1 MPDKPR
7 VISAKSWF
15 CLPLLLALALAA
27 GCGSDSTAKRERP
40 PAPVSVAQARQ
51 EDVPVAIKAIGKVEA
66 LATVAI
72 KARVTGQLVTVH
84 FKEGQFVKKGD
95 LLFTIDPAPFQVA
108 LREAQ
113 AQAAR
118 DQALAVKA
126 VDDLKR
132 YQELIGRKAVSTAQF
147 EQFQAEAKAK
157 EATAQASQAQ
167 VDKARLEL
175 GWCQITAPVG
185 GQTGGLLA
193 YAGNLI
199 KANDD
204 NKVMVTITQVQPV
217 QVSFAV
223 PEQYLGEIR
232 RHQAAAPLSV
242 SIRPEGENET
252 IRHGELVFVDNAV
265 DTATGTIRLKASY
278 PNQDLGLW
286 PGQFVNVR
294 LNLTTRRGV
303 TVVPSQS
310 LQSGQVGD
318 YVFVLKPDQTVEARG
333 VKTSLVLE
341 EVAVIDQG
349 LEPGETVVTE
359 GQLRLADGSRVAVK
373 PAVGGPPSAPQGPGR

>member
-1 MPDKPR
+1 MPVKSRAFPG
-7 VISAKSWF
+7 ISWTWLLM
-15 CLPLLLALALAA
+15 LPALAILA
-27 GCGSDSTAKRERP
+27 GCGPEQTTTRERP
-40 PAPVSVAQARQ
+40 PAPVSVAQVRQ

-84 FKEGQFVKKGD
+84 FREGQFVRKGD
-95 LLFTIDPAPFQVA
+95 PLFTIDPAPFQVA

-113 AQAAR
+113 AQATR
-118 DQALAVKA
+118 DQAFAVKA

-185 GQTGGLLA
+185 GQTGSLQA
-193 YAGNLI
+193 YVGNLI

-204 NKVMVTITQVQPV
+204 NKVMVTITQVQPI

-232 RHQAAAPLSV
+232 RYQALAPLGV
-242 SIRPEGENET
+242 SIRPEGENEST
-252 IRHGELVFVDNAV
+252 RQGELVFVDNAV

-286 PGQFVNVR
+286 PGQFVNAR
-294 LNLTTRRGV
+294 LNLTTRKDV
-303 TVVPSQS
+303 TVIPSQA
-310 LQSGQVGD
+310 LQTGQIGD
-318 YVFVLKPDQTVEARG
+318 YVFVLKPDQTVEARQ
-333 VKTSLVLE
+333 VKPGLVLE
-341 EVAVIDQG
+341 EVAVIEEG
-349 LEPGETVVTE
+349 LKPGETVVTE
-359 GQLRLADGSRVAVK
+359 GQLRLADGSRVAVR
-373 PAVGGPPSAPQGPGR
+373 PAAGAPPAAPQGKGQ

>member
-1 MPDKPR
+1 MPANPRLHPGKPW
-7 VISAKSWF
+7 SWLLW
-15 CLPLLLALALAA
+15 LPALALLA
-27 GCGSDSTAKRERP
+27 GCGPEQTTTRERP

-51 EDVPVAIKAIGKVEA
+51 EDMPVAIKAIGKVEA
-66 LATVAI
+66 MATVAI

-84 FKEGQFVKKGD
+84 FREGQFVKKGD
-95 LLFTIDPAPFQVA
+95 PLFTIDPAPFQVA

-126 VDDLKR
+126 VEDLKR

-147 EQFQAEAKAK
+147 EQFQAEAKAR

-185 GQTGGLLA
+185 GQTGGLQA
-193 YAGNLI
+193 YVGNLI

-204 NKVMVTITQVQPV
+204 NKVMVTITQVQPI
-217 QVSFAV
+217 QVGFAV

-232 RHQAAAPLSV
+232 RHQALAPLGV

-252 IRHGELVFVDNAV
+252 TRHGELVFVDNAV

-294 LNLTTRRGV
+294 LNLTTRQGV
-303 TVVPSQS
+303 IVIPSQA
-310 LQSGQVGD
+310 LQTGQIGD
-318 YVFVLKPDQTVEARG
+318 YVFVLRPDQTVAARK
-333 VKTSLVLE
+333 VKPGLVLE
-341 EVAVIDQG
+341 EAAVIEEG
-349 LEPGETVVTE
+349 LAPGETVVTD
-359 GQLRLADGSRVAVK
+359 GQLRLADGSRVAVR
-373 PAVGGPPSAPQGPGR
+373 PAVGAAPAAPQGRGQ

>member
-1 MPDKPR
+1 
-7 VISAKSWF
+7 
-15 CLPLLLALALAA
+15 
-27 GCGSDSTAKRERP
+27 
-40 PAPVSVAQARQ
+40 AQARQ

-252 IRHGELVFVDNAV
+252 TRHGELVFVDNAV

-303 TVVPSQS
+303 TVVPSQA

-341 EVAVIDQG
+341 EVAVVDQG
-349 LEPGETVVTE
+349 LKPGETVVTE

-373 PAVGGPPSAPQGPGR
+373 PAVGAPPAAPQGPGR

>member
-1 MPDKPR
+1 MPTKSR
-7 VISAKSWF
+7 VFPGRTWTWLLM
-15 CLPLLLALALAA
+15 LPALALLA
-27 GCGSDSTAKRERP
+27 GCGPDQTAKRERP
-40 PAPVSVAQARQ
+40 PAPVSVGQVRQ
-51 EDVPVAIKAIGKVEA
+51 EDVPVALKAIGKVEA

-84 FKEGQFVKKGD
+84 FKEGQFVRKGD

-118 DQALAVKA
+118 DQAFAVKA

-185 GQTGGLLA
+185 GQTGGLQA
-193 YAGNLI
+193 YVGNLI

-204 NKVMVTITQVQPV
+204 NKVMVTITQVQPI

-232 RHQAAAPLSV
+232 RYQALAPLSV
-242 SIRPEGENET
+242 SIRPEGENEST
-252 IRHGELVFVDNAV
+252 RHGELVFVDNSV

-286 PGQFVNVR
+286 PGQFVNAR
-294 LNLTTRRGV
+294 LNLTTRKDV
-303 TVVPSQS
+303 TVIPSQA
-310 LQSGQVGD
+310 LQTGQIGD
-318 YVFVLKPDQTVEARG
+318 YVFVLKPDQTVEARK
-333 VKTSLVLE
+333 VKPGLVLE
-341 EVAVIDQG
+341 EVAVIEQG
-349 LEPGETVVTE
+349 LKAGETVITD

-373 PAVGGPPSAPQGPGR
+373 TGAGAEPAAPQGQGQ